1 MEANVKKTYEL
12 IEKALEGKGL
22 AYDEMEFLYG
32 VDPTSRESYEIR
44 WAGQQLSL
52 QATDGK
58 AEIHAQIGLN
68 GTPCAKNCEFCSFA
82 VCNGVRKGV
91 LETSEQEVRDYARA
105 YEEQNANLIL
115 LLCTASYK
123 FDRLIEM
130 IEVVREVISPEMPLL
145 VNSFDLTPEQAQ
157 RIKAAGA
164 NGAYHAVRMDE
175 GVRTTIPV
183 ETRLQTIQNLHDAG
197 LSLSTC
203 VEPVG
208 PEHTPAQIAH
218 YSKICMDTNPVSAGV
233 GRRIMVPGT
242 KMEHLGQ
249 NPDIVNSLYVAV
261 YRLATGLE
269 PRLNCAVSSAIS
281 AASGGNLAWAE
292 VGTNPRDVMER
303 TEKGGKGS
311 NIEYC
316 ERIYTNAGWE
326 ILEGPSQGWML

>member
-1 MEANVKKTYEL
+1 METTTARTYEL
-12 IEKALEGKGL
+12 IEKAMEGKGL
-22 AYDEMEFLYG
+22 EYDEMEFLYG
-32 VDPTSRESYEIR
+32 IDPFSRESYEVR
-44 WAGQQLSL
+44 WAGQQLSM
-52 QATDGK
+52 QASDGK

-68 GTPCAKNCEFCSFA
+68 GTPCPKNCEFCSFA
-82 VCNGVRKGV
+82 MCNEVRRGKN
-91 LETSEQEVRDYARA
+91 ETSEEEVRAYARA

-115 LLCTASYK
+115 LLCTASYQ
-123 FDRLIEM
+123 FDHLIEM
-130 IEVVREVISPEMPLL
+130 VEVVREEISPEMPLL
-145 VNSFDLTPEQAQ
+145 VNSFDLTLEQAQ
-157 RIKAAGA
+157 RLKAAGA

-183 ETRLQTIQNLHDAG
+183 ETRLETIDNLHAAG

-218 YSKICMDTNPVSAGV
+218 YSKICMGTNPVSAGV

-242 KMEHLGQ
+242 KMESLGQ

-261 YRLATGLE
+261 YRLATGLD

-303 TEKGGKGS
+303 TEKGGRGS
-311 NIEYC
+311 NIEFC
-316 ERIYTNAGWE
+316 AKIYTNAGWE
-326 ILEGPSQGWML
+326 ILDRPSQGWML

>member
-1 MEANVKKTYEL
+1 MEQNTRRTYEL
-12 IEKALEGKGL
+12 IEKALEGTGL
-22 AYDEMEFLYG
+22 EYDEMEFLYG
-32 VDPTSRESYEIR
+32 VDPRSRESYEVR
-44 WAGQQLSL
+44 WAAQQLSL
-52 QATDGK
+52 RATNGK

-68 GTPCAKNCEFCSFA
+68 GTPCPKNCEFCSFA
-82 VCNGVRKGV
+82 MCNGVRKGIN
-91 LETSEQEVRDYARA
+91 ETSEEEVRTYAQA
-105 YEEQNANLIL
+105 YEEQGANLIL
-115 LLCTASYK
+115 LLCTASYR
-123 FDRLIEM
+123 FERLIEM
-130 IEVVREVISPEMPLL
+130 IEITREVISPEMPLL
-145 VNSFDLTPEQAQ
+145 INSFDLTLEQAKAV
-157 RIKAAGA
+157 KAAGA

-183 ETRLQTIQNLHDAG
+183 ETRLQTVANLHEAG

-218 YSKICMDTNPVSAGV
+218 YSKICMDTKPVSAGV

-242 KMEHLGQ
+242 IMEPLGQ

-269 PRLNCAVSSAIS
+269 PALNCAVSSAIS
-281 AASGGNLAWAE
+281 ASSGGNLAWAE
-292 VGTNPRDVMER
+292 VGTNPRDVQER

-316 ERIYTNAGWE
+316 ERIFVNAGWE